1 MRLKYSVL
9 LLAIA
14 LTGCDNKK
22 DEIGCSSEI
31 TQSALMDLLK
41 KSAYEGLSEQVDKYP
56 DVTNQTKRSTL
67 DKIKLAISEIST
79 TSSDTGSTMKTCEGT

>member
-41 KSAYEGLSEQVDKYP
+41 KSAYEGLS
-56 DVTNQTKRSTL
+56 
-67 DKIKLAISEIST
+67 
-79 TSSDTGSTMKTCEGT
+79 

>member
-41 KSAYEGLSEQVDKYP
+41 NLLMKDSL
-56 DVTNQTKRSTL
+56 NRSINTL
-67 DKIKLAISEIST
+67 MSLIRPNEAHWTRSN
-79 TSSDTGSTMKTCEGT
+79 

>member
-22 DEIGCSSEI
+22 DEIGCSS
-31 TQSALMDLLK
+31 
-41 KSAYEGLSEQVDKYP
+41 V
-56 DVTNQTKRSTL
+56 
-67 DKIKLAISEIST
+67 
-79 TSSDTGSTMKTCEGT
+79 TGSFKPSGLFPPALQK